1 MSHDTED
8 NRPPVPTRWPELI
21 VGCVLLIGSILVITD
36 SLRVGRD
43 WASDGPKA
51 GYFPFFIGIGL
62 AAVSLGIVFQQ
73 LRDWRTDQRVFSERH
88 EIDGVIAVLWPMV
101 VYVVAMNWLG
111 LYVTSI
117 VLITY
122 FMRRHGKY
130 GWGLSLGVSFGVMA
144 VLYAVFERWF
154 LVPLPKGPLEA
165 LLGL

>member
-1 MSHDTED
+1 MSDDTD
-8 NRPPVPTRWPELI
+8 ASRPPIPTRWPELI
-21 VGCVLLIGSILVITD
+21 VACVLLVGSILVITD

-62 AAVSLGIVFQQ
+62 AVVSLGIAFQQ
-73 LRDWRTDQRVFSERH
+73 LRTWRSDQRVFSERH
-88 EIDGVIAVLWPMV
+88 EIAGVIAILWPMV
-101 VYVVAMNWLG
+101 VYVAAMKWLG

-130 GWGLSLGVSFGVMA
+130 GWGLSAGVSVGVMA

-154 LVPLPKGPLEA
+154 LVPLPKGPVEA
-165 LLGL
+165 MLGL